1 MNTQAAVV
9 MSRGAKAAPARA
21 KRGRPLDAAKHER
34 IIAAATDAF
43 LAHGFN
49 AASMD
54 LVARRAKVSK
64 VTVYTHFK
72 SKEALFGAI
81 IDGLAGRLVA
91 RINRFALGDMAP
103 APALRRFGRMY
114 LELALASSSLAL
126 HRVVIAESAR
136 VPALGQLIY
145 QNGPRQIVSSLAD
158 FLARQRALRLADPR
172 LAAEQFLGMVLGH
185 SQLQLLLNARPPAEV
200 RAGIEKTVD
209 HAVEVFLNGALSATP
224 RRAHRSDAGKA
235 GTRN

>member
-1 MNTQAAVV
+1 MSTHAAVV
-9 MSRGAKAAPARA
+9 MSRGAKPAPARA
-21 KRGRPLDAAKHER
+21 KRGRPLDTAKHER
-34 IIAAATDAF
+34 IIAAATEAF
-43 LAHGFN
+43 LAFGFN

-54 LVARRAKVSK
+54 LVAQRAEVSK

-91 RINRFALGDMAP
+91 HINRFAPDDMAP
-103 APALRRFGRMY
+103 APALRQFGRMY

-136 VPALGQLIY
+136 APALGQLIY

-158 FLARQRALRLADPR
+158 FLARQASLRLTDPH

-185 SQLQLLLNARPPAEV
+185 NQLQLLLNARPAAEV
-200 RAGIEKTVD
+200 RASIEKTVD
-209 HAVEVFLNGALSATP
+209 HAVEIFLNGALSSTP
-224 RRAHRSDAGKA
+224 RRTHSAPRRLRARG
-235 GTRN
+235 N